1 MKNRLQYLLG
11 PPMDALFNDLYEVDT
26 LGGTLIVSF
35 AIAHAIVRALD
46 HSATPDWLEFRDVF
60 GVEHHVL
67 ALCVY
72 RVRYLNGVPGN
83 VTPGPL
89 ATALWHD

>member
-11 PPMDALFNDLYEVDT
+11 PPVDAFFNDLYEVET
-26 LGGTLIVSF
+26 LGGAFIVSF

-60 GVEHHVL
+60 GVEHRVL

-72 RVRYLNGVPGN
+72 RVRYVNGVPGR
-83 VTPGPL
+83 VRPGTL
-89 ATALWHD
+89 VGALTS